1 MEIREYVNGDFKR
14 VVEILKMSFP
24 EIAAPIEQSLIDN
37 KTLDLH
43 DSTHTQ
49 LVAVLDDKVVGYV
62 LVSKD
67 FDPIIKRVNYWID
80 YVCVDLEYR
89 GRGIARKLLIKVEE
103 MARSDDVLYLQLTS
117 SRFRSSARKLY
128 LDLGY
133 EIRESDIFRK
143 VIG

>member
-1 MEIREYVNGDFKR
+1 MEIREYVNSDFKR

-24 EIAAPIEQSLIDN
+24 EIDSCLEKSLMDN

-43 DSTHTQ
+43 DSNHTQ

-62 LVSKD
+62 LISKD